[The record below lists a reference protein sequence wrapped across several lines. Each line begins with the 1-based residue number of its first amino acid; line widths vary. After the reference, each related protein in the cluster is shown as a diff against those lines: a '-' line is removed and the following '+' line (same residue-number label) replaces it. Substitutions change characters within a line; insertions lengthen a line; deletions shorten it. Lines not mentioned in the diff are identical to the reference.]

1 MSPVFNLHDQAS
13 GIFILY
19 LIIASNFLLPLF
31 SCRMTA
37 MIENSMILK
46 HLLGYLTMTFFVI
59 LVNVK
64 DPLNI
69 NQLIFY
75 SFLLYGW
82 FVLTTRSHHAVW
94 ILLIGIFATVYLLDI
109 FEDHIEDKT
118 EKQENK
124 KLLNWFKAIAFYLAV
139 IVSGIG
145 VILQMGHAKLE
156 MGKKFSYLKFL
167 SEEPVCLTKD
177 YSNNWIAAM
186 KAAFTK

>member
-1 MSPVFNLHDQAS
+1 MNPIFNLHDQAS

-31 SCRMTA
+31 SCRMTE
-37 MIENSMILK
+37 MIQNSMMLK

-59 LVNVK
+59 LVNIK

-69 NQLIFY
+69 SQLIFF
-75 SFLLYGW
+75 SLLLYGW
-82 FVLTTRSHHAVW
+82 FFLTTRSHHAVW
-94 ILLIGIFATVYLLDI
+94 VLLIGIFATVYLLDV

-124 KLLNWFKAIAFYLAV
+124 KLLNWYKAIAFYLAV

-145 VILQMGHAKLE
+145 IILQLGSAKLE
-156 MGKKFSYLKFL
+156 MGKKFSYMTFL
-167 SEEPVCLTKD
+167 TQEPVCLKKEYD
-177 YSNNWIAAM
+177 NGWIEAM
-186 KAAFTK
+186 KAAFIK